1 MTPKEHNCVM
11 VLKEFL
17 TEKLGR
23 KVDFDEALVCMEALE
38 RGYNEGQFKVEG
50 NKMVILK

>member
-1 MTPKEHNCVM
+1 MNKKVYNCVM

-23 KVDFDEALVCMEALE
+23 EVSFDEALVCMNALE
-38 RGYNEGQFKVEG
+38 KGYNDGQFKVEG